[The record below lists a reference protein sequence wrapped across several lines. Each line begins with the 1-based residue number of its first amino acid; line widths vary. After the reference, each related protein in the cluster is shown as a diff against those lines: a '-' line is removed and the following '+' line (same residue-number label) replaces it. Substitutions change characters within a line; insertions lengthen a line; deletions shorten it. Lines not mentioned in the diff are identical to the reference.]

1 MALFFVGLGLT
12 MAAILRGACLL
23 HPQLRLSCCA
33 LLERRVCWLSSTRLC
48 VADMEV
54 DVYSRKITSC
64 ESRVTSSSL
73 ASIKVVTTSLRV
85 AKESL
90 ASVTAIRKEVRL
102 ASRQDEKDKLTR
114 KYVGPLSYSLRP
126 CCSLRASVAATVSSL
141 SDLLTFTLCSSTITT
156 VPKLFAA
163 GSCVSPSLGQVPIPP
178 P

>member
-1 MALFFVGLGLT
+1 
-12 MAAILRGACLL
+12 
-23 HPQLRLSCCA
+23 
-33 LLERRVCWLSSTRLC
+33 
-48 VADMEV
+48 MEV

-90 ASVTAIRKEVRL
+90 SSVTAIRKEVRL

-126 CCSLRASVAATVSSL
+126 CCTLRASVAATVSSLSDLPSQRCRDCSSL

-163 GSCVSPSLGQVPIPP
+163 GSCVSPSLGQVPIPSP
-178 P
+178 

>member
-1 MALFFVGLGLT
+1 
-12 MAAILRGACLL
+12 
-23 HPQLRLSCCA
+23 
-33 LLERRVCWLSSTRLC
+33 
-48 VADMEV
+48 MEV

-114 KYVGPLSYSLRP
+114 KYVGPLS
-126 CCSLRASVAATVSSL
+126 
-141 SDLLTFTLCSSTITT
+141 CSS
-156 VPKLFAA
+156 VPAA
-163 GSCVSPSLGQVPIPP
+163 PFEPALPRLLPHQATCSRSSAVA
-178 P
+178 

>member
-1 MALFFVGLGLT
+1 
-12 MAAILRGACLL
+12 
-23 HPQLRLSCCA
+23 
-33 LLERRVCWLSSTRLC
+33 
-48 VADMEV
+48 MEV

-114 KYVGPLSYSLRP
+114 KYVGPLS
-126 CCSLRASVAATVSSL
+126 C
-141 SDLLTFTLCSSTITT
+141 
-156 VPKLFAA
+156 
-163 GSCVSPSLGQVPIPP
+163 SCVPAAPFEPALPRLLPH
-178 P
+178 